1 MSDYRGPHFGY
12 FNRALDRV
20 SFIYTAYI
28 RTDILQNADGT
39 NQEEFTTT
47 KVQGSLQTFHKKE
60 TYSMDGSNFSSRDGR
75 FFAKY
80 DVNLY
85 EGDLIKKN
93 GSLYRITDMDD
104 YDYHGVKSYS
114 VIRLGMDE
122 SRRLMTRFEVE
133 SKTVV
138 PFEDK
143 KVSP

>member
-1 MSDYRGPHFGY
+1 
-12 FNRALDRV
+12 
-20 SFIYTAYI
+20 
-28 RTDILQNADGT
+28 
-39 NQEEFTTT
+39 
-47 KVQGSLQTFHKKE
+47 
-60 TYSMDGSNFSSRDGR
+60 MDGSNFSSRDGR